1 MDPRVQEYLRTCE
14 VLLESKSAQF
24 VIDKAVLETKAMLD
38 ADSERLTAAVQVSL
52 SVFGDSLP
60 PEIKSCRVF
69 ALRAGLGS
77 GIECHPNSHQRVLSL
92 EGTGEIRVF
101 DDSAPYSVSLRSD
114 MGGPLEL
121 RWGSLQENIW
131 HQPVAGVED
140 WVVLTFH
147 TASEAELIDEYKD

>member
-1 MDPRVQEYLRTCE
+1 MDQREQEYLRKIE

-24 VIDKAVLETKAMLD
+24 VIDKAVSETKAMLG
-38 ADSERLTAAVQVSL
+38 ADPERLTAAVQVSL

-69 ALRAGLGS
+69 ALRAGLES

-101 DDSAPYSVSLRSD
+101 DDPEPYTVSLRSD

-121 RWGSLQENIW
+121 RWGSLQENIR
-131 HQPVAGVED
+131 HQPVAGKED

>member
-1 MDPRVQEYLRTCE
+1 MDPREQEYLRKIE

-77 GIECHPNSHQRVLSL
+77 RTECHPNSHQRVLSL

-131 HQPVAGVED
+131 HQPVAGMEN